1 MQYQRVSPTEI
12 VVAAP
17 LEWAREAAWHS
28 LWQSGVQL
36 PVIDSERNIV
46 SGSTGDGI
54 LVSAR
59 TARAVLQARETGT
72 SVAFSSQ
79 PVFGGSIDFGYGRK
93 QAQKMADALQRIV
106 TANAPATADAG
117 QPMAAPAYAPIAS
130 PTEAGPPRPAA
141 PVQSVRPL
149 YGTVLAP
156 KRGGILLIYSLITS
170 VVCAILAPLNLFYGA
185 KALKDYREQGD
196 PGDKALVIAAMVVST
211 LVSLAM
217 IGFMALSFGGAF
229 H

>member
-17 LEWAREAAWHS
+17 PEWAREAAWHS

-59 TARAVLQARETGT
+59 TARAVLQARDTGT
-72 SVAFSSQ
+72 SVMFSSQ
-79 PVFGGSIDFGYGRK
+79 PVFGGSIDFGFGRK

-106 TANAPATADAG
+106 TANAPATPDAG
-117 QPMAAPAYAPIAS
+117 QPMAAPASFAPIAS
-130 PTEAGPPRPAA
+130 PTDVAAPRPAA
-141 PVQSVRPL
+141 PFQAVRPL

-156 KRGGILLIYSLITS
+156 KRGGILLLYAFIIGVL
-170 VVCAILAPLNLFYGA
+170 CAILSPLNLFYGA

-211 LVSLAM
+211 LVIL
-217 IGFMALSFGGAF
+217 IGIGIVAVSV
-229 H
+229 

>member
-36 PVIDSERNIV
+36 PVIDGQRNIV

-72 SVAFSSQ
+72 SVTFSSQ
-79 PVFGGSIDFGYGRK
+79 PIFGGTLDFGYGRK

-106 TANAPATADAG
+106 TANAPATPDAA
-117 QPMAAPAYAPIAS
+117 QAIAAPLAPIAS
-130 PTEAGPPRPAA
+130 PTDAGPLRPAA
-141 PVQSVRPL
+141 PFQAVRPL

-170 VVCAILAPLNLFYGA
+170 LICQILAPLNLFYGV

-196 PGDKALVIAAMVVST
+196 PGDKALVIAAMVISI
-211 LVSLAM
+211 LVSLTV
-217 IGFMALSFGGAF
+217 IGFMAVTL
-229 H
+229 